1 MLALQVLP
9 APAEAAPALVA
20 PGAPMRMFPQDPP
33 KTIDLPTG
41 QKLTMPRD
49 GWVGTCSQGPNGTL
63 HLPGKEPQRV
73 MFTASHCVNTMPGFP
88 EVKNEFYAPVGTE
101 YKRFGE
107 RVASNHVTAEAMNLS
122 DPMQSIRTAD
132 WGVVRID
139 DGVTETGLSHSR
151 DFNGGVQ
158 GEPVKI
164 TRVRDF
170 RTLAPG
176 EVSVDN
182 FGQPICKDGA
192 TTGRTCAK
200 QIGRTRNGIYSWGL
214 NYVQGDSGGVNY
226 DPRDGAAVG
235 VSSMTLGPLGKAQ
248 PVDRIIED
256 AYGIPDGKVNEAFTP
271 TDSTAPRE
279 NFTTSGEEEERVS
292 AEIERLNSN
301 LKPPAPRE
309 ELRKAVDNAKQEAA
323 GLAQKASQGQFDPAE
338 IDRAISHHSDRI
350 GYWGGASLGEEIA
363 KRL

>member
-1 MLALQVLP
+1 M
-9 APAEAAPALVA
+9 
-20 PGAPMRMFPQDPP
+20 
-33 KTIDLPTG
+33 
-41 QKLTMPRD
+41 
-49 GWVGTCSQGPNGTL
+49 
-63 HLPGKEPQRV
+63 
-73 MFTASHCVNTMPGFP
+73 
-88 EVKNEFYAPVGTE
+88 
-101 YKRFGE
+101 
-107 RVASNHVTAEAMNLS
+107 
-122 DPMQSIRTAD
+122 
-132 WGVVRID
+132 
-139 DGVTETGLSHSR
+139 
-151 DFNGGVQ
+151 
-158 GEPVKI
+158 
-164 TRVRDF
+164 
-170 RTLAPG
+170 
-176 EVSVDN
+176 
-182 FGQPICKDGA
+182 
-192 TTGRTCAK
+192 
-200 QIGRTRNGIYSWGL
+200 
-214 NYVQGDSGGVNY
+214 QGDSGGVNY

-338 IDRAISHHSDRI
+338 VNRAINHHSDRI